1 MKRKKFLAL
10 ALAGV
15 MTAATLT
22 ACAPLEDLYDWF
34 FGGGSSSASRGNGTG
49 LDESETLENGII
61 QWFGLPR
68 ANRQKDEAEPM
79 LQEVAKSFDPESWH
93 YNNGN
98 LNGELNDTAKAALDT
113 IAKDKLTETHLYK
126 RTAVDVWEVQ
136 PSQTD
141 FDFSEN
147 RWLYYD
153 WLERGGVHSD
163 TPTHS
168 SSWEPYSRLKSS
180 IQSTDAFD
188 LYAGTFQKN
197 GKPCL
202 THPFLEITL
211 PPLRS
216 NRPEGAFLRLWAGA
230 GHSPAL
236 PRIHSHQS
244 KDRKGAS
251 PWS

>member
-1 MKRKKFLAL
+1 MKLKKLLAL
-10 ALAGV
+10 TLAGAV
-15 MTAATLT
+15 LTVSLT
-22 ACAPLEDLYDWF
+22 ACTPLDAAELLYDWL

-49 LDESETLENGII
+49 LVRSETLEESII
-61 QWFGLPR
+61 QWFGLTKT
-68 ANRQKDEAEPM
+68 NWQEDEAEPM
-79 LQEVAKSFDPESWH
+79 LQEVAKRFDPESWH

-98 LNGELNDTAKAALDT
+98 LNGELNETAKAALNS
-113 IAKDKLTETHLYK
+113 IAKDKLTMTHSNK

-163 TPTHS
+163 TPTPS
-168 SSWEPYSRLKSS
+168 SSWKPYSRLKSS

-197 GKPCL
+197 GK
-202 THPFLEITL
+202 TYAAMVMI
-211 PPLRS
+211 RWS
-216 NRPEGAFLRLWAGA
+216 N
-230 GHSPAL
+230 S
-236 PRIHSHQS
+236 
-244 KDRKGAS
+244 
-251 PWS
+251 

>member
-1 MKRKKFLAL
+1 MKLKKLLAL
-10 ALAGV
+10 TLAGAV
-15 MTAATLT
+15 LTASLT
-22 ACAPLEDLYDWF
+22 ACTPLDAVELLYDWL
-34 FGGGSSSASRGNGTG
+34 FGGGSSNASRGNGTG
-49 LDESETLENGII
+49 LVESETLEENII
-61 QWFGLPR
+61 RWFGLSKT
-68 ANRQKDEAEPM
+68 NWQEDEAEPV

-98 LNGELNDTAKAALDT
+98 LNGELNDTAKAALDK

-126 RTAVDVWEVQ
+126 RTAVDVWEGQ

-188 LYAGTFQKN
+188 LYAGTFQKKRQNLRRN
-197 GKPCL
+197 GYDS
-202 THPFLEITL
+202 LEQQL
-211 PPLRS
+211 MQ
-216 NRPEGAFLRLWAGA
+216 
-230 GHSPAL
+230 AL
-236 PRIHSHQS
+236 LSICHN
-244 KDRKGAS
+244 
-251 PWS
+251 